1 MASRSTNSSLIIED
15 ATPDDAGTIIDLI
28 KELAIYENM
37 LDQVKLTAAELKA
50 DLSDKQPWG
59 LKAKVAKLLGTTGIG
74 MTLWRS
80 VAQHGLEERCT
91 QLQFAVLEWN
101 KLGTDF
107 YKKVGAF
114 DRTLSYGVRLYRN
127 NLTKTERKKAVLSAL
142 I

>member
-59 LKAKVAKLLGTTGIG
+59 LKAKVAKLLGTTGERETVGYALYFFRFDDLQGKRTVYMEDLYVRPAVRRIG
-74 MTLWRS
+74 
-80 VAQHGLEERCT
+80 
-91 QLQFAVLEWN
+91 
-101 KLGTDF
+101 
-107 YKKVGAF
+107 
-114 DRTLSYGVRLYRN
+114 SYICIHCGKQR
-127 NLTKTERKKAVLSAL
+127 
-142 I
+142 